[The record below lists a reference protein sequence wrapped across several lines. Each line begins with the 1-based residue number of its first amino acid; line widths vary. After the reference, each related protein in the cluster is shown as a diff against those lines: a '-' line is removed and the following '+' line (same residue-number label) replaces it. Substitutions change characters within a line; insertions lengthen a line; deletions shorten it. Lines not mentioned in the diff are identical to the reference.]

1 MTTDTTLA
9 DGPGQGAPEQGE
21 VTGLRAFLR
30 RPLALFGAIV
40 LTALGVVTLG
50 TLYNTDDSTSPATS
64 HVAASAPGSG
74 EALPDGKLS
83 V

>member
-9 DGPGQGAPEQGE
+9 GEPEQGE

-30 RPLALFGAIV
+30 RPLAFFGAIV
-40 LTALGVVTLG
+40 LTTLGVVTLG
-50 TLYNTDDSTSPATS
+50 TLYNADATTSAATS
-64 HVAASAPGSG
+64 HVASAQSGGDTLPG
-74 EALPDGKLS
+74 GKLT

>member
-9 DGPGQGAPEQGE
+9 GEPEQGE

-30 RPLALFGAIV
+30 RPLAFFGAIV
-40 LTALGVVTLG
+40 LTTLGVVTLG
-50 TLYNTDDSTSPATS
+50 TLYNADATTSAATS
-64 HVAASAPGSG
+64 HVASASSSGDTLPG
-74 EALPDGKLS
+74 GKLT

>member
-9 DGPGQGAPEQGE
+9 SGSPSEQGE

-30 RPLALFGAIV
+30 RPLALFGALV

-50 TLYNTDDSTSPATS
+50 TLYQPDTTSAVVS
-64 HVAASAPGSG
+64 HTASAPGSG
-74 EALPDGKLS
+74 DPLVDGKLADGKLT

>member
-9 DGPGQGAPEQGE
+9 NGAEPGE

-30 RPLALFGAIV
+30 RPLAFFGAIV
-40 LTALGVVTLG
+40 LTTLGVVTLG
-50 TLYNTDDSTSPATS
+50 TLYNADDPATPATS

-74 EALPDGKLS
+74 ETLPDGKLT